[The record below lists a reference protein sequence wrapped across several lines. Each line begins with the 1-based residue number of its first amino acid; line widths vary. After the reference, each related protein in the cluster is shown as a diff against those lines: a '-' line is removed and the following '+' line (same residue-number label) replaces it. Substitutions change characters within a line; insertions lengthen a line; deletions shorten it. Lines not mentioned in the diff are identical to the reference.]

1 MARGTS
7 SSVMAGAG
15 NGASGTLIGDP
26 VAPLRNF
33 VVEMTRLVE
42 RTNREPDILREGE
55 ALLARLVAQDDWLP
69 ERFAQPHPQFYQ
81 QYLLHSDPYERF
93 CVVSFVWGPGQETPV
108 HDHTVWGLVGVLRG
122 AERALNYVHENGQMK
137 PNGEV
142 ELLRA
147 GEVAMVSP
155 SIGDIHAVS
164 NAFDDR
170 SSISIH
176 VYGGNIGAIHR
187 HVFDRE
193 TGAAKA
199 FVSGYSAE
207 MTPNLWDRSAQ
218 IRALL
223 EV

>member
-1 MARGTS
+1 MTHAPS
-7 SSVMAGAG
+7 SSPAIGAQPG
-15 NGASGTLIGDP
+15 LSGALVGDP

-42 RTNREPDILREGE
+42 RMNREPEILSEGQ
-55 ALLARLVAQDDWLP
+55 ALLARLVAQDNWLP

-93 CVVSFVWGPGQETPV
+93 CIVSFVWGPGQETPI

-122 AERALNYVHENGQMK
+122 AERALNYVHENGK
-137 PNGEV
+137 LRPTGEV

-170 SSISIH
+170 PSISIH

-193 TGAAKA
+193 TGAIKA

-218 IRALL
+218 IRAAM
-223 EV
+223 EA